1 VTETVSPGVAAM
13 QQVTA
18 FIADAKWAEFPTA
31 VREKAQLCLIDDLGS
46 LVAGLAA
53 PVSRISAEF
62 VAAQMPGQAATV
74 MATGLRASAAG
85 AAMANASA
93 ANAIDIDDCGI
104 YTWGHPGALLLPAAL
119 AVAEANASSGA
130 DLLAAL
136 VVGYEVAFRAA
147 RCFHDHHSVYRACAS
162 WGSVAVAAAAA
173 HLMRLPQEVVW
184 HALGIAEYFSP
195 DVPMMRGVAHPSM
208 VKHGIGWGAMTGVA
222 AADLASRGFTGVP
235 SVMEDD
241 AYAPWLT
248 DIGRRYLLPRGI
260 TWKEYCCCA
269 WAHPALLATS
279 ELMERHRFTA
289 DDVKEVLVITF
300 DEAQS
305 LGGRV
310 PRSSEEA
317 QFSVAWPVAVLI
329 SDGEVGPKQIID
341 RIHDPAVRDLAA
353 RVKVVESPEFTRL
366 YHLAEADDAE
376 GRSAAVV
383 TLELRDGRRLVS
395 ETSNHVLYPEPPWG
409 WEEVERKFHWLTRD
423 VLDTTAAEG
432 AVSLVRE
439 LSEEGDVG
447 ALVALLT
454 DALSQKSC
462 PSDRGA

>member
-1 VTETVSPGVAAM
+1 
-13 QQVTA
+13 
-18 FIADAKWAEFPTA
+18 
-31 VREKAQLCLIDDLGS
+31 
-46 LVAGLAA
+46 
-53 PVSRISAEF
+53 
-62 VAAQMPGQAATV
+62 
-74 MATGLRASAAG
+74 
-85 AAMANASA
+85 
-93 ANAIDIDDCGI
+93 
-104 YTWGHPGALLLPAAL
+104 
-119 AVAEANASSGA
+119 
-130 DLLAAL
+130 
-136 VVGYEVAFRAA
+136 
-147 RCFHDHHSVYRACAS
+147 
-162 WGSVAVAAAAA
+162 
-173 HLMRLPQEVVW
+173 
-184 HALGIAEYFSP
+184 
-195 DVPMMRGVAHPSM
+195 
-208 VKHGIGWGAMTGVA
+208 
-222 AADLASRGFTGVP
+222 
-235 SVMEDD
+235 
-241 AYAPWLT
+241 
-248 DIGRRYLLPRGI
+248 
-260 TWKEYCCCA
+260 
-269 WAHPALLATS
+269 
-279 ELMERHRFTA
+279 
-289 DDVKEVLVITF
+289 
-300 DEAQS
+300 
-305 LGGRV
+305 V